1 MSDAISFKLNGQS
14 VELAVRPDTT
24 VLDLLR
30 DQLGARGTKEGCAEG
45 DCGACS
51 VLLKRGGING
61 GKFNAANACI
71 MTAAQID
78 DAELVT
84 VEGLAHNGSLSAL
97 QQAMAEN
104 GSTQCGFCTPGIVVA
119 LEGLLLNKPAPTED
133 EIHDALA
140 GNLCRCTG
148 YRPIVEA
155 AKKAASH
162 SANVDDTPI
171 MPVEIAAK
179 TVSGGTSYYPNN
191 LNELVQLLESNPEA
205 TILAGGTDL
214 GVHRAAYETDW
225 DSIIS
230 TAHVKELRVIEE
242 TESSWTFGAAVT
254 WAEVLDRVAD
264 DLPSFATLIRRFG
277 STQIRSMGTIGGNI
291 GTASPIGDGPP
302 SLIALGSTI
311 TMASA
316 TGGTVSM
323 PLEEFFLDYRK
334 TAMPNKGVIVSI
346 TVPRIKSDE
355 VFRTYKISKRYDQD
369 ISTVCGAYWLKLDSD
384 KITDLRIAYGGMAA
398 IPKRASNVEAAL
410 QGNLLDEEHVQAAA
424 KAMATDFQPLTDLRG
439 TSHYRNKIAA
449 GLLTRLM
456 HDVRGES
463 VEVMSL

>member
-1 MSDAISFKLNGQS
+1 MSDAISFVLNGQP
-14 VELAVRPDTT
+14 VEIAVRPDTT

-30 DQLGARGTKEGCAEG
+30 DHLGAKGTKEGCAEG

-51 VLLKRGGING
+51 ILLKRGGINSG
-61 GKFNAANACI
+61 RFNAANACI

-78 DAELVT
+78 GAELVT

-97 QQAMAEN
+97 QEAMADN
-104 GSTQCGFCTPGIVVA
+104 GSTQCGFCTPGIVIA
-119 LEGLLLNKPAPTED
+119 LEGLLLNSPSPTED

-155 AKKAASH
+155 AKKAAAKSG
-162 SANVDDTPI
+162 NLDDTPMNPI
-171 MPVEIAAK
+171 GVATK
-179 TVSGGTSYYPNN
+179 SLGGGTSHYPND
-191 LNELVQLLESNPEA
+191 LNELVQLLESNPQA
-205 TILAGGTDL
+205 TVLAGGTDL
-214 GVHRAAYETDW
+214 GVHRAAYESDW

-230 TAHVKELRVIEE
+230 TAHVKELRAIDE
-242 TESSWTFGAAVT
+242 TKSSWTFGAAIT
-254 WAEVLDRVAD
+254 WAEVLEKVAD

-316 TGGTVSM
+316 AGGTVSM

-334 TAMPNKGVIVSI
+334 TAMPENGVIVSI
-346 TVPRIKSDE
+346 TVPRIQTDE
-355 VFRTYKISKRYDQD
+355 IFRTYKISKRYDQD
-369 ISTVCGAYWLKLDSD
+369 ISTVCGAYWLKMDGD
-384 KITDLRIAYGGMAA
+384 KIADLRIAYGGMAA
-398 IPKRASNVEAAL
+398 IPKRAAKVEAAL
-410 QGNLLDEEHVQAAA
+410 LGNSLDEEPVRIAA
-424 KAMATDFQPLTDLRG
+424 KAMASDFQPLTDWRG
-439 TSHYRNKIAA
+439 TAQYRSKIAA